1 MCLQRPHDSRVLV
14 RKRYRGHIFVS
25 PADDRTDPVARVGP
39 LAHAI
44 DAPLGS
50 GGWTVGGSLNCGWGR
65 PSIAYDAI
73 AAGEEKAG
81 PLLKVVLT
89 HPALVCLVC
98 SVRVYGR
105 RWTSLNDL
113 GCRGQKTRLQLRS
126 SLTTLAKKVIGKQR
140 LTVLVNVS
148 SPAPSIPRENVASR
162 RFPFFISATVF
173 RPRARCS
180 SGAAR
185 AGWQS
190 GYAAACKA
198 VYAGSIPTP
207 ASKIIN
213 TLDELSGTSELP
225 EVA

>member
-105 RWTSLNDL
+105 RWTSLDDL

-148 SPAPSIPRENVASR
+148 FPAPHIKKGKPRL
-162 RFPFFISATVF
+162 PFFVHPVRRVGHRTRRDS
-173 RPRARCS
+173 
-180 SGAAR
+180 
-185 AGWQS
+185 
-190 GYAAACKA
+190 KA
-198 VYAGSIPTP
+198 VMQRIANPSSPVRLRIAPPKFPRPEPIISRCP
-207 ASKIIN
+207 A
-213 TLDELSGTSELP
+213 
-225 EVA
+225 AF